1 MITLI
6 RHAQVFAPQS
16 LGIRD
21 VLVADSRIAAIKP
34 EMDLA
39 GDGIEVIDAEGRWLL
54 PGFVDPLTHPC
65 GGGGEGG
72 FGNRTAELEA
82 ADFITAG
89 VTCPVGALGTD
100 SIARSLEVLFGQ
112 VMKLRA
118 HGVSAHMYSGSY
130 RVPAATLT
138 GDVARDLVMIE
149 PVIGVGEIAIA
160 DHRSSQ
166 PEPQEL
172 RRLAAEVQLVG
183 TLSGKGGTIFLHVG
197 DGEDGL
203 GLLERSLAG
212 SDLARRLYYPTHC
225 NRRAGLLEDAIV
237 HAIRGGFI
245 DFTVS
250 TTPELVEAGE
260 VPALDAHRAAIEAG
274 APAERL
280 SFSSDAGGSLPRY
293 VGGLL
298 AGLPPGTGRF
308 TFTNADGLSQ
318 ETLERRWSPGS
329 DRYDVRSTGL
339 SWPREVYSMSHVSI
353 PFPPDDVIYGAS
365 DELPPWGVPL
375 GSIEP
380 RGERRLLRIPMEL
393 FMRLRHNPFFPY
405 IEQRLMDL
413 ASSDRDSGF

>member
-130 RVPAATLT
+130 RVPATTLT
-138 GDVARDLVMIE
+138 GDVARDLVMVE

-172 RRLAAEVQLVG
+172 RRLAAEVQLGG
-183 TLSGKGGTIFLHVG
+183 TLSGKGGTVFLHVG
-197 DGEDGL
+197 DGVDGL
-203 GLLERSLAG
+203 GLLERGLTG
-212 SDLARRLYYPTHC
+212 SDLARRLFYPTHC
-225 NRRAGLLEDAIV
+225 NRRPGLLEDAVV
-237 HAIRGGFI
+237 HATRGGFI

-274 APAERL
+274 APADRL

-293 VGGLL
+293 VDGRL
-298 AGLPPGTGRF
+298 AGLDVAQPHCLLELLREASAGREAPPADVLAALTR
-308 TFTNADGLSQ
+308 NPADGLSLQ
-318 ETLERRWSPGS
+318 RKGRIETGADADLLLIDPAGIKLT
-329 DRYDVRSTGL
+329 DV
-339 SWPREVYSMSHVSI
+339 
-353 PFPPDDVIYGAS
+353 FC
-365 DELPPWGVPL
+365 L
-375 GSIEP
+375 G
-380 RGERRLLRIPMEL
+380 RRRLSEG
-393 FMRLRHNPFFPY
+393 RLTAPGHPAH
-405 IEQRLMDL
+405 DL
-413 ASSDRDSGF
+413 KRS